1 MRVHVQFFSRLR
13 DLTGDNGTPRTLDL
27 PAGSTVADLLA
38 RLYADHPELQGWDRT
53 LLVAVGLE
61 FADRAQPLCDGDEVS
76 VMPPVQG
83 G

>member
-1 MRVHVQFFSRLR
+1 MAGGAGRE
-13 DLTGDNGTPRTLDL
+13 LDL

-38 RLYADHPELQGWDRT
+38 RLYADHPKMQGWDKT
-53 LLVAVGLE
+53 LLVAIGLE
-61 FADRAQPLCDGDEVS
+61 FAGRGQELHEGDEVS

>member
-1 MRVHVQFFSRLR
+1 MKIEVQFFSCLR
-13 DLTGDNGTPRTLDL
+13 DLAGGSHRALDL
-27 PAGSTVADLLA
+27 PVGATVADLLA
-38 RLYADHPELQGWDRT
+38 RLYADHPRMQEWDKT

-61 FADRAQPLCDGDEVS
+61 FVDRSQELHEGDEVA

>member
-1 MRVHVQFFSRLR
+1 MKIEVHFFSRLR
-13 DLTGDNGTPRTLDL
+13 DLAGGADRAFDL

-38 RLYADHPELQGWDRT
+38 LLYADHPGMRDWDRT
-53 LLVAVGLE
+53 LLTAVGLE
-61 FADRAQPLCDGDEVS
+61 FAERSQRLEEGDAVS

>member
-1 MRVHVQFFSRLR
+1 MKIEVQFFSRLR
-13 DLTGDNGTPRTLDL
+13 DLAGAPRELDL
-27 PAGSTVADLLA
+27 PAGATVADLLA
-38 RLYADHPELQGWDRT
+38 RLYADHPRMRDWDKT

-61 FADRAQPLCDGDEVS
+61 FADRTQTLREGDSVS

>member
-1 MRVHVQFFSRLR
+1 MKIDVQFFSRLR
-13 DLTGDNGTPRTLDL
+13 DLAGGSHRALDL
-27 PAGSTVADLLA
+27 PAGATVADLLA
-38 RLYADHPELQGWDRT
+38 HLYAEHPKMQGWDKM

-61 FADRAQPLCDGDEVS
+61 FAERSQELHEGDEVS

>member
-1 MRVHVQFFSRLR
+1 MKIDVQFFSRLR
-13 DLTGDNGTPRTLDL
+13 DLAGGGHRALEL
-27 PAGSTVADLLA
+27 PAGATVADLLA
-38 RLYADHPELQGWDRT
+38 RLYADHPKMQGWDKT

-61 FADRAQPLCDGDEVS
+61 FAERTRELHEGDEVS

>member
-1 MRVHVQFFSRLR
+1 MKIEVQFFSRLR
-13 DLTGDNGTPRTLDL
+13 DVVGANHRELDL
-27 PAGSTVADLLA
+27 PVGSTVADLLA
-38 RLYADHPELQGWDRT
+38 RLYAEHPKMQGWDKT

-61 FADRAQPLCDGDEVS
+61 FAGRDQELHEGDEVS

>member
-1 MRVHVQFFSRLR
+1 MQFFSRLR
-13 DLTGDNGTPRTLDL
+13 DLAGVGRREIDL
-27 PAGSTVADLLA
+27 PGGSTVADLLA
-38 RLYADHPELQGWDRT
+38 RLYAEHPKMQGWDKT

-61 FADRAQPLCDGDEVS
+61 FAGRDQELHEGEEVS

>member
-1 MRVHVQFFSRLR
+1 MQFFSRLR
-13 DLTGDNGTPRTLDL
+13 DVAGGAGRELDL

-38 RLYADHPELQGWDRT
+38 RLYADHPKMQGWDKT
-53 LLVAVGLE
+53 LLVAIGLE
-61 FADRAQPLCDGDEVS
+61 FAGRGQELHEGDEVS

>member
-1 MRVHVQFFSRLR
+1 MQFFSRLR
-13 DLTGDNGTPRTLDL
+13 DVAGDTRRALEL
-27 PAGSTVADLLA
+27 PAGATVADLLA
-38 RLYADHPELQGWDRT
+38 HLYAEHPKMQAWDKT

-61 FADRAQPLCDGDEVS
+61 FAGRGQELQEGDEVS

>member
-1 MRVHVQFFSRLR
+1 MKIEVQFFSRLR
-13 DLTGDNGTPRTLDL
+13 DLSGGGRHTLDL

-38 RLYADHPELQGWDRT
+38 RLYADHPRLQGWDRT

-61 FADRAQPLCDGDEVS
+61 FAERTQELHEGDEVS

>member
-1 MRVHVQFFSRLR
+1 MKIALQFFSRLR
-13 DLTGDNGTPRTLDL
+13 DVAGGAPREIDL

-38 RLYADHPELQGWDRT
+38 RLYAEHPKMQGWDKT

-61 FADRAQPLCDGDEVS
+61 FAERTQELHEGDEVS